1 VGVKFGK
8 YLRHGFFNQVAD
20 VYIVYILV
28 VNDMKQIIDFVTAC
42 VDDTQSASCKVIG
55 IETAKQQSDDYT
67 DRDDE
72 WNELG

>member
-1 VGVKFGK
+1 
-8 YLRHGFFNQVAD
+8 
-20 VYIVYILV
+20 
-28 VNDMKQIIDFVTAC
+28 MKQIIDFVTAC

-55 IETAKQQSDDYT
+55 IETAKQQSNDYT